1 MLNLIIGIALSL
13 TNLGFAVW
21 NFLEGSYLTGSFNLF
36 ACIVVLV
43 MAIQTYRFVYP
54 YKMKDPTHII
64 KFYGVKCYAKLY
76 DDTFE
81 TIGKNRVTNWLL
93 DKYALIIVAGIS
105 ASSFVLSL
113 LCIDHTTDFILKVVA
128 ERKSH
133 ENS

>member
-1 MLNLIIGIALSL
+1 MRNLIIGIVLF
-13 TNLGFAVW
+13 LGNVAI
-21 NFLEGSYLTGSFNLF
+21 GISYLIDSQILMAVMHFAIGLF
-36 ACIVVLV
+36 VLV
-43 MAIQTYRFVYP
+43 TSVEAYLATHP
-54 YKMKDPTHII
+54 YVPTTPTHII

-113 LCIDHTTDFILKVVA
+113 LHIDHTTNFILKVLAV
-128 ERKSH
+128 RK
-133 ENS
+133 ENE